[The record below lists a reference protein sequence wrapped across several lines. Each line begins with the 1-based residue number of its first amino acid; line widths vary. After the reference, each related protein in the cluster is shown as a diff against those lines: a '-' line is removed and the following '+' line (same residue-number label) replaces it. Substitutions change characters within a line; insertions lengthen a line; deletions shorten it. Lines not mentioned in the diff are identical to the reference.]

1 MGFFDKVV
9 SGAVGGANK
18 IANNAKTSLQSGDEA
33 YRNARNAGASTGRAR
48 YAAQQADRRWGQ
60 NAKTGLGYEA
70 NYLISSP
77 EGRAGASTPAIQA
90 ALNELQ
96 SRGMSYGNPQAYS
109 DFESW
114 ANEKMA
120 KNHKEDLYKGRNK
133 SWAHERLDEALGTEG
148 VGGLANDLL
157 FFSPAGVA
165 ADTFFPEWAFNPLSQ
180 EEAAKESANPLEFTG
195 EYSMPSAEH
204 MQSMSPE
211 ELERWQDK
219 AGDLASRDLM
229 LMLTMNPGAQKAAE
243 AGKVGGPTIG
253 DWGKAVTDMAKEG
266 RASKKTA
273 DELAGVKGAGRSG
286 AESRLYQDAGYD
298 WERPHSGRSNSYG
311 DWDLWSSG
319 SGRRKYETEPARS
332 MPSGGALTYEERLQA
347 EREAKDYIAGKRRP
361 DKRTYDRV
369 NYNQYGM
376 GPSSGLDWEKPRGGQ
391 SSYYGDWG
399 GYSYLTPGGSYA
411 GEAANQ
417 GRSRFGNLIDRIFG
431 RPTSGLTT
439 AAERQARLDAQDAA
453 INSAKTGGKSAKFN
467 PAEFRAG
474 ENLGPAGPEVV
485 IPEATPEAAKAAA
498 KASGKKAEEFGPAFG
513 AQPVKP
519 AKGKLASDAKKEIS
533 PELNYGPLQRPGI
546 PGSRTELAVQNILG
560 GGAEK
565 SAAEKVL
572 EKQAGKRQPT
582 VEELISR
589 GEKIPEAAAEKA
601 PASVEDDLMNLFKGV
616 GQEKPKAKEQL
627 TGELD
632 KLNKQTLELE
642 KQISKLPEGSEEI
655 KAARQALA
663 EASEK
668 KVKLA
673 EKDPEVMKRLL
684 SGSGEG
690 ESRIMGVEERI
701 KANREMLRPG
711 QEKRLGGKIGKILD
725 RDVAAADRFTG
736 NVGDMAGFYG
746 DDLIARSQKLSPR
759 AQRFLSEQLS
769 PAMNSAQKPTK
780 AQFEDIVKAVEKS
793 ERRAPKLDA
802 RWNNAAMGV
811 SGALAAV
818 GGVVNAVETANNSAS
833 PYTTCGGFGIDE
845 AGNMVFSAAYG
856 VTAEEVVATVEAAGT
871 AVTESGEVIP
881 GVSQEEWDNMSQREQ
896 YQKIVEADAYSRWLV
911 ENFGDEYVG
920 DYGYEGWRDLA
931 SGGDKRAL
939 IAAMLGYSDDGQYL
953 IPGWQE
959 MWEQSGV
966 DFSGDNDQDIEN
978 VYQYMWGD
986 ENIIDPDM
994 WLTSGDTAY
1003 QGSHNL
1009 SEDEESAKRLAEY
1022 MLDQEGFDIENLD
1035 QQLFPAGYNNQDLA
1049 ALIMYQNDVLN
1060 NADAFGSWTQEDLDK
1075 LSDLLG
1081 EAGDS
1086 RKYQFNDT
1094 SEELWEL
1101 PSKNYGWNR
1110 WYDLWARGKEPAE
1123 YYDGADVD
1131 NVVDANLA
1139 AAYMKMIE
1147 DSTGK
1152 KIGRA

>member
-1 MGFFDKVV
+1 MAINDIIQRLLG
-9 SGAVGGANK
+9 SATNTASK
-18 IANNAKTSLQSGDEA
+18 IAQTATTQVA
-33 YRNARNAGASTGRAR
+33 QPQQQQGASGSFGSQRTVSQPGRIQQV
-48 YAAQQADRRWGQ
+48 QQA
-60 NAKTGLGYEA
+60 
-70 NYLISSP
+70 
-77 EGRAGASTPAIQA
+77 
-90 ALNELQ
+90 
-96 SRGMSYGNPQAYS
+96 PQAKAAASGSFGS
-109 DFESW
+109 DSEKKKDEEES
-114 ANEKMA
+114 MST
-120 KNHKEDLYKGRNK
+120 KGGKARQK
-133 SWAHERLDEALGTEG
+133 QTWHRALDNALGTEG
-148 VGGLANDLL
+148 AGGLANELL
-157 FFSPAGVA
+157 GYTPFVLAF
-165 ADTFFPEWAFNPLSQ
+165 DTFSPEWAWNPENQ
-180 EEAAKESANPLEFTG
+180 AEAAKKSVNQMDFSG
-195 EYSMPSAEH
+195 EYSMPSAE
-204 MQSMSPE
+204 QLSQLSDE
-211 ELERWQDK
+211 ELEQWGADTAEGLEKSAALGMSFLPIGQGASTLSPVLKSAEK
-219 AGDLASRDLM
+219 AGS
-229 LMLTMNPGAQKAAE
+229 T
-243 AGKVGGPTIG
+243 
-253 DWGKAVTDMAKEG
+253 
-266 RASKKTA
+266 
-273 DELAGVKGAGRSG
+273 
-286 AESRLYQDAGYD
+286 
-298 WERPHSGRSNSYG
+298 
-311 DWDLWSSG
+311 
-319 SGRRKYETEPARS
+319 
-332 MPSGGALTYEERLQA
+332 
-347 EREAKDYIAGKRRP
+347 
-361 DKRTYDRV
+361 
-369 NYNQYGM
+369 
-376 GPSSGLDWEKPRGGQ
+376 
-391 SSYYGDWG
+391 
-399 GYSYLTPGGSYA
+399 
-411 GEAANQ
+411 
-417 GRSRFGNLIDRIFG
+417 F
-431 RPTSGLTT
+431 
-439 AAERQARLDAQDAA
+439 AERQAALARQAAAQA
-453 INSAKTGGKSAKFN
+453 GKETKFN

-474 ENLGPAGPEVV
+474 KNLGPAGPEVV
-485 IPEATPEAAKAAA
+485 VPEATPEAARAAA
-498 KASGKKAEEFGPAFG
+498 KASGKKSEEFGPAFG

-519 AKGKLASDAKKEIS
+519 AKGKLASDAAKEIS

-546 PGSRTELAVQNILG
+546 PGSRTERAVQNILG

-642 KQISKLPEGSEEI
+642 KQISKLPEGSKEI

-668 KVKLA
+668 KVELA
-673 EKDPEVMKRLL
+673 EKDPEVLKRLL

-690 ESRIMGVEERI
+690 ESRIMGVEER
-701 KANREMLRPG
+701 ARARREMLRPG
-711 QEKRLGGKIGKILD
+711 QEKRLGGKIGRILD

-746 DDLIARSQKLSPR
+746 NDLIARSQKLSPR
-759 AQRFLSEQLS
+759 AQSFLSEQLS
-769 PAMNSAQKPTK
+769 PAMKSAQKPTK

-793 ERRAPKLDA
+793 ERRAPKFDT
-802 RWNNAAMGV
+802 RRTMAAGGV
-811 SGALAAV
+811 ITALAAV

-896 YQKIVEADAYSRWLV
+896 YQKIVEADAYSRWLT

-966 DFSGDNDQDIEN
+966 DFSGDNEQDIEN

-986 ENIIDPDM
+986 ENIIDPDA

-1009 SEDEESAKRLAEY
+1009 SVDEESAKRLAEY